1 MQCILLATDGS
12 KSAERAADF
21 AAQLAKAAEAPLW
34 IATVTDDLGLS
45 SAQLRAFSQ
54 AEHASRGEIIESIAT
69 QLLAKA
75 RDRAEALGVHSV
87 HVESRRG
94 DIAQTILEIA
104 DAIHADTIVVG
115 KRGLGTLTGLLV
127 GSVTQKLVSL
137 APCTVIVV
145 P

>member
-1 MQCILLATDGS
+1 M
-12 KSAERAADF
+12 
-21 AAQLAKAAEAPLW
+21 
-34 IATVTDDLGLS
+34 
-45 SAQLRAFSQ
+45 
-54 AEHASRGEIIESIAT
+54 
-69 QLLAKA
+69 
-75 RDRAEALGVHSV
+75 
-87 HVESRRG
+87 
-94 DIAQTILEIA
+94 IA

>member
-21 AAQLAKAAEAPLW
+21 AAQLAKAAEVPLW

-54 AEHASRGEIIESIAT
+54 AEHASRSEIIESIAT

-75 RDRAEALGVHSV
+75 ETVPRRSARVRFTSNRAGAT
-87 HVESRRG
+87 SRR
-94 DIAQTILEIA
+94 
-104 DAIHADTIVVG
+104 
-115 KRGLGTLTGLLV
+115 RFW
-127 GSVTQKLVSL
+127 
-137 APCTVIVV
+137 
-145 P
+145 